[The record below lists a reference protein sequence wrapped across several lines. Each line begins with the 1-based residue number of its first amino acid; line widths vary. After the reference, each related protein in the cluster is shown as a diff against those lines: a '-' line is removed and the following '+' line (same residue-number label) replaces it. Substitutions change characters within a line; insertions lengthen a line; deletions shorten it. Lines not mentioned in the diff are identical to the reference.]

1 MARKKAVLVVVAHAD
16 DLEFMA
22 AGTVARFTQ
31 ELGYEVY
38 EYILTDNGKGSY
50 RLPAREL
57 IAVSAREAVEAGLQ
71 LLARKAA
78 YRDILALRG
87 QLQWDDA
94 PTAQVPAHAVHSP
107 PPPPYV
113 AHADATLPA
122 INASAVGSQKSR
134 RK

>member
-1 MARKKAVLVVVAHAD
+1 MRTNIDID
-16 DLEFMA
+16 DTLMDLA
-22 AGTVARFTQ
+22 MRAGPYST
-31 ELGYEVY
+31 
-38 EYILTDNGKGSY
+38 K
-50 RLPAREL
+50 
-57 IAVSAREAVEAGLQ
+57 REAVEAGLQ

-94 PTAQVPAHAVHSP
+94 PTAQVPAHAVHSR

-134 RK
+134 LK